1 MNRMSPK
8 KKNPYAMNGGAAGA
22 APAEPKRTAAAAASA
37 APVVAPVAPVAP
49 VATPVVP
56 VTPVAAPVVPVA
68 APVAAEV
75 LKPIIE
81 FVNRVDAGL
90 LQMQQQ
96 TGVSAEAL
104 AVLRKY
110 PAIGGEV
117 ETAEGLQIL
126 LKAGLAT
133 AAGLTS
139 RGQLLKQ
146 KVMKIA

>member
-1 MNRMSPK
+1 M
-8 KKNPYAMNGGAAGA
+8 
-22 APAEPKRTAAAAASA
+22 
-37 APVVAPVAPVAP
+37 
-49 VATPVVP
+49 
-56 VTPVAAPVVPVA
+56 
-68 APVAAEV
+68 
-75 LKPIIE
+75 
-81 FVNRVDAGL
+81 
-90 LQMQQQ
+90 
-96 TGVSAEAL
+96 SAEAL

-117 ETAEGLQIL
+117 EAAEGLQIL